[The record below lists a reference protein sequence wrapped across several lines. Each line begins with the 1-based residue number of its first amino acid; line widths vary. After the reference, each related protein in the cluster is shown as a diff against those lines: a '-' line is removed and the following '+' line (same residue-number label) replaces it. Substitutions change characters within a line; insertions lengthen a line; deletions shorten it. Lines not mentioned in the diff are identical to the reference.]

1 MNGIDAQPRT
11 VRELLSKRKY
21 DIDEYQREYRWTK
34 DNIEELLND
43 LAAQFAADYQATHE
57 RHEVERYRDYFLG
70 SVVMSRRDGR
80 DYIVDGQQR
89 ITSLTLLLIFLHHKQ
104 NASALEHATNVED
117 LIFSVK
123 YGRRS
128 FNLDVPERR
137 ACLEALYSA
146 EPFDATDKDE
156 SVQTMVQRYADIDE
170 IYPDTLR
177 GEALSYFVDWLLEK
191 VWLIEISTSSDD
203 DAYTIFETMN
213 DRGQPLSP
221 TDMLKGY
228 LLSRIA
234 VPDDRTRANQTWR
247 DCMVELRT
255 LGNTEDTDFM
265 KHLLRARYAETIREH
280 RKAAENRDFE
290 MIGTGFHKWVRG
302 NRERIGLHTSDDFD
316 AFIRTI
322 MVRYTREYIRIRR
335 AAEQLTT
342 GLEVLFYNAAN
353 NFTLQYPVLLAALRP
368 EDDRATVDR
377 KIRMIATF
385 LDIFIARRAVNYYE
399 LKYSAMVS
407 PMFAFMRAIRNT
419 TVPELHTVLRQWLDV
434 MECDFG
440 GSKAKDWRQGMA
452 DFYLNNW
459 SKKYIHVLLARLTAH
474 VEMHSGMPNNFP
486 AYINR
491 ATNNP
496 FEIEHIWSN
505 HFGEHTEEFDHPED
519 FQWVRNKIGGLL
531 LLPRKFN
538 RSFGDLPYEKKRQHY
553 LGQNLLA
560 RSLHEQCYERNPGF
574 LQYIATSGQPFQAH
588 KNFNRADLEQRQT
601 LYRSLCEEVWHPS
614 RIDQAAEM

>member
-21 DIDEYQREYRWTK
+21 DIDEYQREYRWAK

-43 LAAQFAADYQATHE
+43 LAAQFAIDYQPVHE

-70 SVVMSRRDGR
+70 SVIMSRRDGR

-89 ITSLTLLLIFLHHKQ
+89 ITSLTLLLIYLHHKQ
-104 NASALEHATNVED
+104 NDGGLEHATNVED

-146 EPFDATDKDE
+146 EPFDATEADE
-156 SVQTMVQRYADIDE
+156 SVQVMMERYADIDD
-170 IYPDTLR
+170 IYPDVLR
-177 GEALSYFVDWLLEK
+177 GAALPYFVDWLLEK

-234 VPDDRTRANQTWR
+234 IPDNRTRANQTWR
-247 DCMVELRT
+247 ECMGELKT
-255 LGNTEDTDFM
+255 IGDNEDTDFI

-280 RKAAENRDFE
+280 RKGAEHRDFE

-302 NRERIGLHTSDDFD
+302 NRERMGLHASDDFE
-316 AFIRTI
+316 AFISKLF
-322 MVRYTREYIRIRR
+322 VRYSREYTRIRH
-335 AAEQLTT
+335 AAEHLTP
-342 GLEVLFYNAAN
+342 GLEVVFYNAAN

-368 EDDRATVDR
+368 EDDRATADR
-377 KIRMIATF
+377 KIRMITTF
-385 LDIFIARRAVNYYE
+385 LDIFIARRVVNYYE
-399 LKYSAMVS
+399 LKYSAMVY

-419 TVPELHTVLRQWLDV
+419 TVPELRAVLRQWLDD
-434 MECDFG
+434 MEYDFD
-440 GSKAKDWRQGMA
+440 GSKTEGWRRGMTK
-452 DFYLNNW
+452 FYLNNW
-459 SKKYIHVLLARLTAH
+459 SRKYIHVLLARITTH
-474 VEMHSGMPNNFP
+474 VEMQSGMPNHFP
-486 AYINR
+486 AYISR
-491 ATNNP
+491 ATTNP
-496 FEIEHIWSN
+496 FEIEHIWPN
-505 HFGEHTEEFDHPED
+505 HFGEHTDDFDHPED

-538 RSFGDLPYEKKRQHY
+538 RSFGDLPYEKKREHY
-553 LGQNLLA
+553 VGQNLLA

-574 LQYIATSGQPFQAH
+574 LQYIAASKQPFQAH
-588 KNFNRADLEQRQT
+588 KNFTRADLEQRQA
-601 LYRSLCEEVWHPS
+601 LYRSLCEELWHPS
-614 RIDQAAEM
+614 RIDKEAEI